1 MKLRALLFSLAINA
15 GPAIHCTGAG
25 AAEPLIPGYGRIAL
39 IEHPQMR
46 PDPALDYKVVVNVT
60 RAGENGAPPPE
71 LEKVAKLANLLAQ
84 YGVPAAHRHI
94 VAVIQGSATMA
105 VLSEAGMKAR
115 GKGANLTADLVAK
128 LNAAGVRVD
137 VCSQALAGF
146 KIGQDE
152 VMPGIQV
159 DLSALTTLTTLELQG
174 YAMLSD

>member
-1 MKLRALLFSLAINA
+1 
-15 GPAIHCTGAG
+15 
-25 AAEPLIPGYGRIAL
+25 
-39 IEHPQMR
+39 
-46 PDPALDYKVVVNVT
+46 
-60 RAGENGAPPPE
+60 
-71 LEKVAKLANLLAQ
+71 
-84 YGVPAAHRHI
+84 
-94 VAVIQGSATMA
+94 MA

-137 VCSQALAGF
+137 VCSQALTGF

-174 YAMLSD
+174 YALLSD